1 MTAPPIINS
10 IVQQSGYRIL
20 GQEPLPSRAAKFLPI
35 PSGLHPNVRNLI
47 ARSYPDGLYGH
58 QADAIDAGLKGDDI
72 CLATS
77 TASGKSLVFI
87 ALASDTILRDSH
99 SRVIAFYPAR
109 ALIQDQLGKW
119 EAALKPFGL
128 KFGFIDG
135 SLPVPKRVAVLEQSR
150 VVLMTP
156 DVAHAWLMSN
166 LKTREIR
173 SFLRNIKI
181 LILDEAH
188 IYEGVFGTNM
198 AFFLKIV
205 IRMPAP
211 KSPASKSNRQTAP

>member
-1 MTAPPIINS
+1 M
-10 IVQQSGYRIL
+10 L
-20 GQEPLPSRAAKFLPI
+20 GQEQLAGRQPKFLPI
-35 PSGLHPNVRNLI
+35 PSCLHESVRNLI
-47 ARSYPDGLYGH
+47 ALSYPDGLYGH
-58 QADAIDAGLKGDDI
+58 QTEAIDAGLKGHNI

-77 TASGKSLVFI
+77 TASGKSLVYM
-87 ALASDTILRDSH
+87 ALAADMILRDNH

-119 EAALKPFGL
+119 EAVLKPL
-128 KFGFIDG
+128 NLSFGFIDG
-135 SLPVPKRVAVLEQSR
+135 SLPVPKRNAVLDQSR

-166 LKTREIR
+166 LKVREIR
-173 SFLRNIKI
+173 YFLRNIKL

-198 AFFLKIV
+198 AYFLRRFQAVFSFQKANMIF
-205 IRMPAP
+205 
-211 KSPASKSNRQTAP
+211 